1 MRQAI
6 IIVLFF
12 VSHWLNAN
20 TIIEDFEGGIQGKV
34 IDKRAREPLAYA
46 TVAIFNADSV
56 LVDGGITDGS
66 GDFNFSV
73 SPGQYYVEIQF
84 IAYGKR
90 VIHDVRVLDR
100 RSQVDLGSVE
110 LSPSNTSLG
119 EVVVTGERSEMVI
132 GVDRK
137 IFNVGSDLSN
147 TGNSAAEILDNIP
160 TVAVDGDGNISLRGS
175 GGVRMLIDGKPSGL
189 VNAGN
194 AEALRALQGN
204 MIERVEI
211 ITNPSAR
218 YEAEGMVGI
227 INIVLK
233 KDQRKGVNGSFETT
247 VGYPHRYSVGANV
260 NFRRE
265 KVNYFI
271 NYGVRYSE
279 REGDGT
285 SDQLF
290 PLADPPFRTTIDN
303 ERLRSGWSQ
312 NLRGGLDF
320 FMNEKTTLT
329 AAAMLRLDDENNES
343 RILYRDYE
351 VAQRSPYR
359 ASERIDNE
367 RELERNMEF
376 SLNLEQKFSSDDHV
390 LNAFVQYMEDGET
403 EDSELT
409 ETALSGPD
417 RDDELLQRVF
427 NEEREENLLFQ
438 SDYIHPFGD
447 DGRFEA
453 GLRGEL
459 RTIRNP
465 YEVEE
470 LDNGNWRRLP
480 EFTNHFLYDE
490 NVVAGYLQGAN
501 KFGAI
506 GVQLG
511 LRTEYSDI
519 TTFLEQGTVEN
530 KRDYFDFFPTL
541 HTTYHFNTYNAWQV
555 SYSRRINRP
564 HFWSL
569 NPFYGFSDSRNIRTG
584 NPNLEPEYTDA
595 YESGYVYAS
604 EVSSFYAGV
613 YYRYTSDVIERISYV
628 DEAGITF
635 SVPQNLA
642 ERHAFGAETNLSV
655 DPLKWWNL
663 SANVN
668 VYRMQTEGVFEYNN
682 KVTDLSADT
691 YSWDTRINSRMRWDN
706 GLSFQTTFFYRG
718 KEETTQ
724 GVRKPFYM
732 MNASLSKD
740 VLKGNGTLTFNVR
753 DVLDSRRFR
762 YELNQ
767 PDLVSVNERRWS
779 GQQFRLT
786 FVYRL
791 NQNARRSANGGGE
804 EDNGM
809 GGGDF

>member
-1 MRQAI
+1 MRRQIVFSLLILSHLAI
-6 IIVLFF
+6 
-12 VSHWLNAN
+12 AN
-20 TIIEDFEGGIQGKV
+20 TTIEDVTGGIKGKV
-34 IDKRAREPLAYA
+34 IDRSAREPLSYA
-46 TVAIFNADSV
+46 TVAIYSADSV
-56 LVDGGITDGS
+56 LVDGGITDAS
-66 GDFNFSV
+66 GDFSFEV
-73 SPGQYYVEIQF
+73 DPGRYYVEVQF
-84 IAYGKR
+84 IAYGKE
-90 VIHDVRVLDR
+90 VVQDVRVVDR
-100 RSQVDLGSVE
+100 RTKIDLGSIE
-110 LSPSNTSLG
+110 LSASNTSLS

-137 IFNVGSDLSN
+137 IFNVGSDLGN

-160 TVAVDGDGNISLRGS
+160 TVAVDAEGNISLRGS

-204 MIERVEI
+204 MIERVEV

-247 VGYPHRYSVGANV
+247 VGYPQRYSLGANV

-279 REGDGT
+279 RDGDGKA
-285 SDQLF
+285 DQFF

-303 ERLRSGWSQ
+303 ERLGTGWSQ
-312 NLRGGLDF
+312 NIRGGLDF
-320 FMNEKTTLT
+320 FLNENTTLT
-329 AAAMLRLDDENNES
+329 AAAMLRFDDENNES

-351 VAQRSPYR
+351 VDQSSPYR
-359 ASERIDNE
+359 SSERIDDE
-367 RELERNMEF
+367 KEVERNMEF

-409 ETALSGPD
+409 ETVLSGAD
-417 RDDELLQRVF
+417 MDDELFQRVF
-427 NEEREENLLFQ
+427 NEEREENFLFQ
-438 SDYIHPFGD
+438 SDYMHPFGND
-447 DGRFEA
+447 ARFEA

-459 RTIRNP
+459 RKIRNP

-470 LDNGNWRRLP
+470 LDNGSWMGLDD
-480 EFTNHFLYDE
+480 FTNHFLYDE
-490 NVVAGYLQGAN
+490 NVISAYLQGAN

-511 LRTEYSDI
+511 LRAEYSDI
-519 TTFLEQGTVEN
+519 TTFLEQGAVEN
-530 KRDYFDFFPTL
+530 KRDYLDFFPTL
-541 HTTYHFNTYNAWQV
+541 HTTYHFNDYNAWQI

-569 NPFYGFSDSRNIRTG
+569 NPFYGFSDSRNISTG
-584 NPNLEPEYTDA
+584 NPNLKPEYTDA
-595 YESGYVYAS
+595 YESGYVYTTEA
-604 EVSSFYAGV
+604 SSFYAGV
-613 YYRYTSDVIERISYV
+613 YFRYTSDVIERISYV

-635 SVPQNLA
+635 SVPRNLA
-642 ERHAFGAETNLSV
+642 ERHAYGAETNLSV

-718 KEETTQ
+718 KEENTQ

-732 MNASLSKD
+732 MNASLSKE

-753 DVLDSRRFR
+753 DVLDSRKFR

-767 PDLVSVNERRWS
+767 PDLISVNERRWS

-791 NQNARRSANGGGE
+791 NQNGRRSANGGGE

-809 GGGDF
+809 GDGGF